1 MSSIPYPNYFQ
12 KGILFDFIFKNE
24 THFFYNFKIIK
35 ILLKYFDV
43 KRNSFLPINLW
54 RVILNEFSD
63 LNFALVYIRFHSFN
77 SNEKHLLIIFLISLW
92 SDLFLFIQL
101 IDLQLSC
108 TLLNKTFI
116 NSGICVFRWHLL
128 NKWFY

>member
-12 KGILFDFIFKNE
+12 KGILFDFIFKYE
-24 THFFYNFKIIK
+24 THFFYSFRIIK

-63 LNFALVYIRFHSFN
+63 LFFALIYIRFHSFD
-77 SNEKHLLIIFLISLW
+77 SNKKHLLIIFLISLW

-116 NSGICVFRWHLL
+116 NSGICVFHWHLL